1 MSLLEERHL
10 MSSDKAIPKP
20 DLRNTPETQ
29 FESIL
34 IQLKIPYERQYQ
46 FFPKRKWAFDFAIPE
61 KKLAFEIDGGL
72 YKKKKYKDRQ
82 GNIKIHEG
90 GRHLD
95 PIGFMGDC
103 KKCLHAQLKGWTVV
117 RIPAPWL
124 KHYWNHKPA
133 AHLINYQ
140 DLKEIV
146 KYLYDQPVTDF
157 LA

>member
-1 MSLLEERHL
+1 MTN
-10 MSSDKAIPKP
+10 PKP

-34 IQLKIPYERQYQ
+34 IQLNIPYEREYV
-46 FFPKRKWAFDFAIPE
+46 FSEKNKWRFDFAIPE

-72 YKKKKYKDRQ
+72 YKKQKWKDRQ
-82 GNIKIHEG
+82 GNIRIHEG

-95 PIGFMGDC
+95 PIGFQKDS
-103 KKCLHAQLKGWTVV
+103 KKFVYAKLKGWDVLS
-117 RIPAPWL
+117 IPAPWL
-124 KHYWNHKPA
+124 KHYNTHKPA

-146 KYLYDQPVTDF
+146 KYLYDRPSSSS
-157 LA
+157 